1 MNKPKTYN
9 FGDYCLL
16 TSLYCYANIWSSDD
30 EFRVNS
36 YIYLGAMEEECKL
49 SPLSLFPIKSEEY
62 TWSRSDGLTRWLYDN
77 ALKHFNINPG
87 KGLNFDQLRGYYL
100 YLYKTKQRKKAC
112 KHLLSWIARLG
123 FAPSLMEHVFFK
135 PQAMAMLLATI
146 WKPLHYLVWPFL
158 YFSVKKNF
166 NETIEQGTTNKITLI
181 PTLIEL
187 GYLEVTDN
195 FVYIKIGN
203 YHKSFSSLWVKKVYD
218 VYFSQEDNKF
228 IGEAMKEA
236 IL

>member
-135 PQAMAMLLATI
+135 P
-146 WKPLHYLVWPFL
+146 
-158 YFSVKKNF
+158 
-166 NETIEQGTTNKITLI
+166 
-181 PTLIEL
+181 
-187 GYLEVTDN
+187 
-195 FVYIKIGN
+195 
-203 YHKSFSSLWVKKVYD
+203 
-218 VYFSQEDNKF
+218 
-228 IGEAMKEA
+228 
-236 IL
+236 